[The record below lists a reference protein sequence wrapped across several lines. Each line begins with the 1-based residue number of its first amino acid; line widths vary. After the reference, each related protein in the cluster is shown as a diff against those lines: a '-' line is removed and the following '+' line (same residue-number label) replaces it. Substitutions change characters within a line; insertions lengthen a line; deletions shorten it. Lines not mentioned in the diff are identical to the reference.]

1 MHPNAREWF
10 NEIETVLQDLGFEKF
25 SWTNCIYVYQKN
37 VILLLYVDN
46 IILCGHNETLIS
58 KIINKLNEKFDLK
71 ILGKTKKLLGV
82 HFEEVNGNLSIKQTE
97 YIEKIWKKLKK
108 FEPR

>member
-1 MHPNAREWF
+1 M
-10 NEIETVLQDLGFEKF
+10 
-25 SWTNCIYVYQKN
+25 
-37 VILLLYVDN
+37 
-46 IILCGHNETLIS
+46 
-58 KIINKLNEKFDLK
+58 NKLNEKFDLK